1 MAGQQE
7 IVARVHEVYRG
18 SGLSK
23 AEFARRIGIDGPKL
37 AKSLTGSRKFSS
49 LELALIADLGSTTV
63 DWLVTGDKPVA
74 LALSHRT
81 SPAAAQALDE
91 VAGET
96 ITRLHER
103 VDGLRR
109 LGCPLPTIDLPPVP
123 STGGWVA
130 KSVALA
136 EAFSKLLGQRIGGL
150 SNSELFD
157 LVEERFGI
165 EVVVEKLPPGCDGAS
180 FSDDGFRG
188 IVLAAS
194 DAPFRQRFTL
204 GHEIGHIAF
213 GHSREAI
220 IEGQIDRATTLP
232 EKMAN
237 TFAASWLAP
246 AAEIRRLIGK
256 KRPAEVFDDLVL
268 HFQLSPS
275 SMSWRLL
282 NEDLITE
289 RQRQPLG
296 LESARRIAMRSGQAA
311 EFTESARQSELRRSP
326 TRLVNAYLDAYTA
339 GVATLRPAAAL
350 LGCTVDEVQSF
361 FYEPSPDDMM
371 GKIEG

>member
-1 MAGQQE
+1 M
-7 IVARVHEVYRG
+7 
-18 SGLSK
+18 
-23 AEFARRIGIDGPKL
+23 
-37 AKSLTGSRKFSS
+37 
-49 LELALIADLGSTTV
+49 
-63 DWLVTGDKPVA
+63 
-74 LALSHRT
+74 
-81 SPAAAQALDE
+81 
-91 VAGET
+91 
-96 ITRLHER
+96 
-103 VDGLRR
+103 
-109 LGCPLPTIDLPPVP
+109 
-123 STGGWVA
+123 A